1 MKRLRDNQLFLL
13 VLIFFIGFT
22 SLVYEI
28 YSVKVLFMFIAEST
42 AAASISISAFLAG
55 LAFSSLFFSRNFWK
69 KMDPF
74 QVLVIMQFLVAIY
87 ALLILRNL
95 EIIPWIIDSAAQAF
109 PKSIA
114 TFFKFTLFWIFLFI
128 PAFFIGGSFPLVND
142 LYIRNDLAE
151 KSTVTIY
158 FWDTI
163 GSLIGALLTGFLFI
177 PYWGLVVTISIPI
190 SINLLLCVFLS
201 QKNSFK
207 IIFSLYLILLP
218 IYIFSKKETIDINES
233 QNTYSFEKV
242 KNDLDKKLG
251 KIVFQKNSPYG
262 VITVGDGALD
272 IKGNRGLFVNY
283 RDMCHS
289 LVNQSEKMM
298 GRVTADHLRKKSHVL
313 NIGLGCGFTANG
325 IASNENVYKL
335 DIAEINP
342 VVAEAAKY
350 YFTKENNDVL
360 KSPKVALFIKDGSEF
375 IRQAKNK
382 YDAVIIDIEEVSIVY
397 SSLLY
402 TQDYFKII
410 KSKLNSNGVLA
421 LWSFYVSPDFSKVI
435 YNTLRSVFPYVT
447 MKVWEGNI
455 TFYGT
460 LRPLLLKDENKIKDK
475 EEIKLIN
482 YVLSSPIKEINTI
495 ENRTLEKY
503 FNINKQF
510 GLPGS
515 YFEKYYTK

>member
-1 MKRLRDNQLFLL
+1 MKRLRDYQLFLL

-28 YSVKVLFMFIAEST
+28 YSVKVLFMFISEST
-42 AAASISISAFLAG
+42 AAASISISAFLGG
-55 LAFSSLFFSRNFWK
+55 LAFSSLFFSRSFWK
-69 KMDPF
+69 KLDPF

-87 ALLILRNL
+87 AFLVLRNL
-95 EIIPWIIDSAAQAF
+95 EIIPWIIDSATQTF
-109 PKSIA
+109 SKSIA

-142 LYIRNDLAE
+142 LYIRNDPAE

-177 PYWGLVVTISIPI
+177 PYWGLLVTISIPI

-201 QKNSFK
+201 KRNIFK
-207 IIFSLYLILLP
+207 IIFSLYFILIP
-218 IYIFSKKETIDINES
+218 IYIFSKKETIGINED
-233 QNTYSFEKV
+233 QNSHSFTNV
-242 KNDLDKKLG
+242 KSNLDQKLG

-262 VITVGDGALD
+262 MITVGDDALD

-298 GRVTADHLRKKSHVL
+298 GKVTADHLRKKSRVL
-313 NIGLGCGFTANG
+313 NIGLGCGFTANA
-325 IASNENVYKL
+325 IASNENVFKL

-342 VVAEAAKY
+342 VIAEAAEKY
-350 YFTKENNDVL
+350 FVKDNNNVL
-360 KSPKVALFIKDGSEF
+360 RLPKVALFIKDGSEF
-375 IRQAKNK
+375 IRQSKNK

-397 SSLLY
+397 SSVLY

-410 KSKLNSNGVLA
+410 KGKLNSNGILT

-435 YNTLRSVFPYVT
+435 YNTLKSVFPYVT
-447 MKVWEGNI
+447 MKLWEGNI
-455 TFYGT
+455 TFYGAFK
-460 LRPLLLKDENKIKDK
+460 PLLLKNEDKDEV
-475 EEIKLIN
+475 KLIN
-482 YVLSSPIKEINTI
+482 YVLNSPIKEINTI